1 MYTLRFITNDNVEV
15 NYSLG
20 INYKVVDKE
29 KSPKEFE
36 KNMNIAEPINPK
48 DVYRFVVNE
57 DGSHIFALYKKGIYC
72 IMTDNGK
79 MFDDLSFE

>member
-36 KNMNIAEPINPK
+36 KNMNIAEAINPK
-48 DVYRFVVNE
+48 DVYKFVVNE
-57 DGSHIFALYKKGIYC
+57 DGSHIFALYKNGIYY

-79 MFDDLSFE
+79 MFDDLSF